1 MKALLAVA
9 GALILLAGCASVQT
23 DTEWQRTQQFSRDAV
38 GVEAQWVQTEE
49 DERRVQAAVQLLLK
63 DGMSSDDAVRIAL
76 MNNPMLQAAFEDIGI
91 AKADLVQAG
100 LFTNPNLSGLLQFPF
115 HGKGKYV
122 DADGVFLLSD
132 FWQIPLRKKVAA
144 AQRDAA
150 LLRVNAEIVAIAAEA
165 KKSYHTYASA
175 RSMATDMQQLKDELR
190 RWEEHLTYRERF
202 GFAGELDL
210 LHSAAAVR
218 NGKVRAARFMRDLR
232 AAEIQLLRATGLVG
246 ARSFELA
253 IDKEKIS
260 MPVALPAEEV
270 LITHAF
276 ARRPDLQLSKARVG
290 EADRLLA
297 LERALIFK
305 NVGAGASYS
314 HEPKN
319 ENRLGPSVSLQ
330 LPIFDQNQA
339 QIAKAEYRKRQAE
352 KELTGRMVLVREE
365 IGMTC
370 ATLDAL
376 QAELLLLRDEV
387 LPLRERAAAFAE
399 KYFNAM
405 QISMLPLLEARQ
417 QLLET
422 KLRLLETQKE
432 YYAAF
437 VELER
442 LIGGRFPDG
451 VQPLEPAKE
460 KKEDTQKESVH
471 QHHH

>member
-1 MKALLAVA
+1 MKALLASA
-9 GALILLAGCASVQT
+9 GAAILLAGCASVQT
-23 DTEWQRTQQFSRDAV
+23 DAEWQRTQQFSRDTV
-38 GVEAQWVQTEE
+38 GIEAQWVQTEE
-49 DERRVQAAVQLLLK
+49 DDRRVQVAVQRLLK

-76 MNNPMLQAAFEDIGI
+76 MNNPRLQAAFEDIGI
-91 AKADLVQAG
+91 ARADIVQAG

-115 HGKGKYV
+115 HGKSKYV

-150 LLRVNAEIVAIAAEA
+150 LLRVNAEILAIAAEA
-165 KKSYHTYASA
+165 KKSFHAYAFA
-175 RSMATDMQQLKDELR
+175 RSMAPEMQQLKDELR
-190 RWEEHLTYRERF
+190 RWEEHLTYREKF

-210 LHSAAAVR
+210 LHAAAAVR
-218 NGKVRAARFMRDLR
+218 DGKVRAARFTRDLR
-232 AAEIQLLRATGLVG
+232 AAEMQLLRATGLIG
-246 ARSFELA
+246 AHSIEFS
-253 IDKEKIS
+253 IDKENIS
-260 MPVALPAEEV
+260 IPVALPAEGL
-270 LITHAF
+270 LIAHAL
-276 ARRPDLQLSKARVG
+276 ARRPDLQMSRARVV
-290 EADRLLA
+290 EADRILS

-305 NVGAGASYS
+305 NVEAGASYS

-319 ENRLGPSVSLQ
+319 ENRMGPSLSLQ

-352 KELTGRMVLVREE
+352 KELAGRMALVREE
-365 IGMTC
+365 IGMSC

-376 QAELLLLRDEV
+376 RSELLLLRDEA

-432 YYAAF
+432 YHAAL

-442 LIGGRFPDG
+442 QIGGRFPEE
-451 VQPLEPAKE
+451 VKPLEPAKE
-460 KKEDTQKESVH
+460 NKENMQKESVH
-471 QHHH
+471 QHHR